1 MGWRTRGTLYARRPG
16 WCLEHRTV
24 EGRLAEDEAGAPR
37 PTEAGAEALGLDAPS
52 TRGVRQRTDPEER
65 RGSVTHAEGG
75 CQLPGRRGT
84 CSPRGPETPRVTVA
98 REVVPGLG
106 EQPAS

>member
-1 MGWRTRGTLYARRPG
+1 M
-16 WCLEHRTV
+16 
-24 EGRLAEDEAGAPR
+24 EGRLAEGEAGVPR
-37 PTEAGAEALGLDAPS
+37 PVEAGAEARELDEPS
-52 TRGVRQRTDPEER
+52 KCGVRQRPDPEER

-84 CSPRGPETPRVTVA
+84 CSSHGPEMSRLTVA
-98 REVVPGLG
+98 MDMVPGLG

>member
-16 WCLEHRTV
+16 RCLEHRTV
-24 EGRLAEDEAGAPR
+24 EGRLLEDEAGAPR
-37 PTEAGAEALGLDAPS
+37 PTEAGAEALGLGAPS
-52 TRGVRQRTDPEER
+52 TGGGRQRTDPEEW

-84 CSPRGPETPRVTVA
+84 CSSRGPETPRVTVA
-98 REVVPGLG
+98 MEMVPGVG